1 MRRYRK
7 GVRLALLGLVSAV
20 VAGGVIGVT
29 PVKADPTNFVV
40 AVQKNPPTLEPMRE
54 NSNAQMRVLYS
65 IAETLISID
74 FKQGFGLI
82 PGLATEWKRLDDQT
96 LEFKLRKGVKFHNG
110 EEMTAEDVAFTFG
123 QERFLGED
131 APGWPVAKQYLGVI
145 ESTEIIDD
153 YTIRIKSRTPDPLL
167 EQRFANYMSEI
178 ISKKAYLDAGD
189 WDKWSRNVVATGPY
203 KLVEMKTGEYIKLEA
218 FDGYWGEKAP
228 AKTVT
233 FKVVPEVAARIAGLT
248 TGEYDIA
255 SEIPP
260 DQLKGIDDT
269 KGIEAAGGPIRNI
282 RAINYDET
290 NARLSDPRIR
300 RALNLAIDRQLIVDT
315 LYHGRTSVPRGM
327 QQELFADMYI
337 EDWPELEYNPDKA
350 KALLEE
356 AGYKG
361 EEIYYRVLSDYYTL
375 EVSTA
380 QILVEMWKAVGLN
393 VQLQIKENWDQITED
408 NESRHIF
415 NSSNTAVIELFADM
429 YIEDWPELEYNP
441 DKAKALLEEA
451 GYKGEE
457 IYYRVLSDYYTL
469 EVSTAQI
476 LVEMWKAVGLNV
488 QLQIKEN
495 WDQIT
500 EDNESRHIFNSSNT
514 AVYPDPVGQLWRR
527 FGPKGWYQGQKA
539 FVNAEFNVQGEILE
553 TSTDLATRRAAF
565 RRMLEIYHVED
576 PAAQ

>member
-1 MRRYRK
+1 MTHTSNIGK
-7 GVRLALLGLVSAV
+7 AVLTGLVSLAV
-20 VAGGVIGVT
+20 TLGVLSVT
-29 PVKADPTNFVV
+29 PVKADSRPDFVV
-40 AVQKNPPTLEPMRE
+40 AVQKNPPTMEPLRE
-54 NSNAQMRVLYS
+54 NSNAQMRVLYN

-74 FKQGFGLI
+74 FKKNFELI
-82 PGLATEWKRLDDQT
+82 PGLATEWKVLDNRT
-96 LEFKLRKGVKFHNG
+96 VEFKLRKGVKFHNG
-110 EEMTAEDVAFTFG
+110 EEMTSEDVAFTFG
-123 QERFLGED
+123 QERLLGEN
-131 APGWPVAKQYLGVI
+131 APGWPVGSQYVGGI
-145 ESTEIIDD
+145 EGTKIIDD
-153 YTIRIKSRTPDPLL
+153 YTIQIRSKGPDALF

-260 DQLKGIDDT
+260 DQLKAIDDT
-269 KGIEAAGGPIRNI
+269 KGIEAVGGPIRNI

-300 RALNLAIDRQLIVDT
+300 RALSLAIDRQLIVDS
-315 LYHGRTSVPRGM
+315 LYHGRTAVPRGM

-337 EDWPELEYNPDKA
+337 KDWPELEYNPDKA
-350 KALLEE
+350 KALLKE

-380 QILVEMWKAVGLN
+380 QILVEMWKDVGLN
-393 VQLQIKENWDQITED
+393 VELQIKENWDQITE
-408 NESRHIF
+408 N
-415 NSSNTAVIELFADM
+415 
-429 YIEDWPELEYNP
+429 
-441 DKAKALLEEA
+441 
-451 GYKGEE
+451 
-457 IYYRVLSDYYTL
+457 
-469 EVSTAQI
+469 
-476 LVEMWKAVGLNV
+476 
-488 QLQIKEN
+488 
-495 WDQIT
+495 
-500 EDNESRHIFNSSNT
+500 NESRHIFNSSNT

-539 FVNAEFNVQGEILE
+539 FVNEEFNVQGKILE
-553 TSTDLATRRAAF
+553 TNTDLATRRKAF
-565 RRMLEIYHVED
+565 RRLLEIYHVED
-576 PAAQ
+576 PGGTPLHELTMFYGKREGSNWTPYNFEYMDLRAGNLSFK